1 MSISAKWLN
10 KVKWDEVGLVP
21 VIAQEVGSNDV
32 LMFAWMNREA
42 LARTVEIGQAVYWS
56 RSRKKLWHK
65 GEESGHFQK
74 VHEIRLDCD
83 EDVVL
88 LKVEQVAGI
97 ACHTGRHSC
106 FFQKFEGSADN
117 GEWQTVEAVIKELA
131 PGAGGGPAAK
141 NDKTDKVEKAD
152 KPKRV
157 RKSAASKPADTDKTP
172 S

>member
-106 FFQKFEGSADN
+106 FFQKFEGNADS
-117 GEWQTVEAVIKELA
+117 GEWTTVEPVLKDLA
-131 PGAGGGPAAK
+131 PGAGGGPAAAPI
-141 NDKTDKVEKAD
+141 EAEAA

-157 RKSAASKPADTDKTP
+157 RKPTASKPADNDKTP